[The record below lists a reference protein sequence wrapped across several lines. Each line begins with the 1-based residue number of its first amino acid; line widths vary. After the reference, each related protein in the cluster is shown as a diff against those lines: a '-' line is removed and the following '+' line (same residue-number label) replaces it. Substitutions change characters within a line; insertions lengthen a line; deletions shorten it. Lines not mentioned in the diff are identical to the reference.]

1 MRRIPPE
8 RSLVLDKRNK
18 KGNCRVPGEG
28 GTEWQMAATRVHN
41 DVLLDSE
48 VCRESETDC
57 ADADVDTLVGGCE
70 SARRSKVTT
79 EV

>member
-1 MRRIPPE
+1 
-8 RSLVLDKRNK
+8 
-18 KGNCRVPGEG
+18 
-28 GTEWQMAATRVHN
+28 MAATRVHN

-48 VCRESETDC
+48 ECCESEDDC

-70 SARRSKVTT
+70 SARSKVTT